1 MTINEANALKTKVW
15 TFAAKSVVFG
25 SRSKICELQG
35 IDTDK
40 DPICIDLRKDMDQ
53 LEQEIYSTID
63 SL

>member
-1 MTINEANALKTKVW
+1 MTVNEAHALKTK
-15 TFAAKSVVFG
+15 
-25 SRSKICELQG
+25 RSKVCEQQG

>member
-1 MTINEANALKTKVW
+1 MTPLERNNFKSKVW

-40 DPICIDLRKDMDQ
+40 DPICMDIRKDMDQ

-63 SL
+63 GL

>member
-1 MTINEANALKTKVW
+1 MTVNEAHQLKTKIW

-25 SRSKICELQG
+25 SRSKVCEQQG

-53 LEQEIYSTID
+53 LEREIYSTID
-63 SL
+63 GL